1 MKLGVLGSAGALSSA
16 RRANTSLVLA
26 ARSSMLV
33 DCSGNAAQALARLG
47 IDWPALD
54 HVLLTHRHVDHL
66 SGLPSLVDHISLA
79 TRATGRGPLTVWGPE
94 SALEIGCELLH
105 TTRVLGRSDLFELRF
120 VVLEPRERTL
130 ELGDLQVT
138 VFPVDHGEV
147 PTLGLRAAPAGR
159 PESAVVCSSDTSPC
173 RAVLEHARGSRLLV
187 HECSSFDVATL
198 PAHSTLAELEQS
210 LSEIGP
216 PETLLVH
223 LPPVPLDAEQAAAAR
238 LEARFGKRV
247 KLAEDGELREL

>member
-1 MKLGVLGSAGALSSA
+1 MKLGVLGSAGPISSA

-26 ARSSMLV
+26 ARSSLLV

-47 IDWPALD
+47 LDWPALE

-105 TTRVLGRSDLFELRF
+105 TTRVLGRAELFELRF

-130 ELGDLQVT
+130 ALGDLRVT
-138 VFPVDHGEV
+138 VFPVEHGEV
-147 PTLGLRAAPAGR
+147 PTLGLRVAPDGR

-173 RAVLEHARGSRLLV
+173 RAVLERARSARLLV
-187 HECSSFDVATL
+187 HECSSFDGVAL
-198 PAHSTLAELEQS
+198 PAHSSLAQLEQC
-210 LSEIGP
+210 LGEIGP

-223 LPPVPLDAEQAAAAR
+223 LPPVPLAAEQAAAAR
-238 LEARFGKRV
+238 LEARFGRRV
-247 KLAEDGELREL
+247 RLAEDGELLEL